1 MPEAD
6 SMIQEQPIHQSTH
19 QYIGSSESV
28 WSEPVWLAEQ
38 RKKALALCKKLPD
51 PVFTYGIG
59 IHVDLSNLHT
69 EDLDFRQQDNL
80 TITYAENND
89 KNSNGGLVEVLDWK
103 TALQQYGDE
112 IQKYYMS
119 TVAIDET
126 KITALHAANMAN
138 AVVIRIP
145 EHQEVSTPIVLS
157 LHQTTPAR
165 IDHLLIIAKQNS
177 RATIITSATSPT
189 TPATPSSLE
198 AGQKMD
204 SNGTAKQF
212 RSQIIEVIADD
223 HASIM
228 VVDVQMMG
236 DANNFSIKRAATGK
250 NASVAWIDCCMGS
263 SFTQSSIMN
272 NLNGPK
278 ASGNITSLFFGGK
291 GQQYDLYAGTSHHAP
306 ETTSKLQARGVLVED
321 AKSTFRGL
329 IAIQPLCTGCEG
341 YQKEDT
347 LLIGDQARIDA
358 VPILEIKN
366 NDVKCSHGTS
376 IGYVDDEKLFY
387 MMSRGLSEEEAQQH
401 IIEGFLGS
409 LVNEIPH
416 EETRQQV
423 MDHLSRMNQTNKEL
437 MIG

>member
-1 MPEAD
+1 
-6 SMIQEQPIHQSTH
+6 MIQEPPIHKSIH
-19 QYIGSSESV
+19 QYAGSSESAC
-28 WSEPVWLAEQ
+28 SEPAWLAEQ

-51 PVFTYGIG
+51 PIFTYGIG
-59 IHVDLSNLHT
+59 INVDLSNLHT
-69 EDLDFRQQDNL
+69 EMLDFRQQDNL
-80 TITYAENND
+80 TTSYKEDSDGENGH
-89 KNSNGGLVEVLDWK
+89 KGGVEVLDWK
-103 TALQQYGDE
+103 TALQQYGKE
-112 IQKYYMS
+112 MQKYYMS
-119 TVAIDET
+119 TVAMDET
-126 KITALHAANMAN
+126 KITALHTANMAN

-145 EHQEVSTPIVLS
+145 EHKEVSTPIVLS
-157 LHQTTPAR
+157 LYQTTPAR

-177 RATIITSATSPT
+177 KATIITSATSPI
-189 TPATPSSLE
+189 TPATPPSSE
-198 AGQKMD
+198 ANQKE
-204 SNGTAKQF
+204 NNAKQF

-223 HASIM
+223 HASIT

-236 DANNFSIKRAATGK
+236 HADNFSIKRAAIGK

-263 SFTQSSIMN
+263 SFTQSSITN
-272 NLNGPK
+272 NLNGSK

-306 ETTSKLQARGVLVED
+306 ETTSKLQARGVLVD
-321 AKSTFRGL
+321 NAKSTFRGL

-387 MMSRGLSEEEAQQH
+387 MMSRGLSEEEARQH

-423 MDHLSRMNQTNKEL
+423 MDHLGRMNQANNSL
-437 MIG
+437 VIG